1 MRSTKI
7 KGESVMRGNLP
18 KPIKKQREV
27 LYMPSAGHTA
37 VLGTAGSG
45 KTTLALYRAAYL
57 SEPSMPHAGR
67 TLLLTFNKTLVTYL
81 KYLKPIELQNV
92 QVETYHTF
100 ARGYLNN
107 RGKMSRNCI
116 CDPDYRNAFISQAVK
131 AVESGYEPS
140 KFFKRPLEF
149 FSDEIQ
155 WIFSHGITSQEEYV
169 EVERVG
175 RIGTNLSRKLRPVM
189 YEILNKY
196 LEIRT
201 AAGKLF
207 DWDDIAI
214 AVRKEFEED
223 SSARFYK
230 HIIVDEGQDFSPE
243 MIRSLAAAI
252 PEDGSLSFFGD
263 VAQQIYGQRMSW
275 RSAGLNIPQQW
286 FFKENY
292 RNTKQI
298 AQLGLAIS
306 RMPFFQ
312 DIPDLVEPTSPRADG
327 ALPTLVDCTDKD
339 QQVEIA
345 LRAARGAGKT
355 QSVAILVKDRA
366 QERIFSSALGANAT
380 RLHRDLQVW
389 NDGPGIYHGTYHAAK
404 GLEFDVVILPFL
416 DSDNLPDPGYIDSHG
431 EEDGLTHDGR
441 LLYVAVTRA
450 KTSLILLYT
459 GKLTSLLPVDES
471 LYKRVKP

>member
-1 MRSTKI
+1 MRD
-7 KGESVMRGNLP
+7 LP

-57 SEPSMPHAGR
+57 SEPSMPHEGM

-92 QVETYHTF
+92 RVETYHTF
-100 ARGYLNN
+100 ARGYLKN
-107 RGKMSRNCI
+107 RGKMSGNCI
-116 CDPDYRNAFISQAVK
+116 CNPDLRNTYVIQAVK
-131 AVESGYEPS
+131 AVESGHEPS
-140 KFFKRPLEF
+140 KFFKRPPEF

-175 RIGTNLSRKLRPVM
+175 RIGTNLSRNLRPVM
-189 YEILNKY
+189 YEILKKY

-201 AAGKLF
+201 AARKWY

-223 SSARFYK
+223 SSARRYK

-252 PEDGSLSFFGD
+252 PEDGSFSFFGD

-286 FFKENY
+286 LFKENY

-327 ALPTLVDCTDKD
+327 VLPTLVDCIDKD
-339 QQVEIA
+339 HQVEIA
-345 LRAARGAGKT
+345 LRTARSAGKT

-366 QERIFSSALGANAT
+366 QENIFTSALGANAT
-380 RLHRDLQVW
+380 KLHRDLKVW

-416 DSDNLPDPGYIDSHG
+416 DADNLPDKDYIASHG
-431 EEDGLTHDGR
+431 NEDGLTHDGR

-450 KTSLILLYT
+450 KTSLMLLYT
-459 GKLTSLLPVDES
+459 AEPTSLLPVDES
-471 LYKRVKP
+471 LYRRVKP

>member
-1 MRSTKI
+1 
-7 KGESVMRGNLP
+7 
-18 KPIKKQREV
+18 
-27 LYMPSAGHTA
+27 MPVEGHTA

-57 SEPSMPHAGR
+57 SERSMPHSGK
-67 TLLLTFNKTLVTYL
+67 TLLLTFNTMLVTYL
-81 KYLKPIELQNV
+81 NYLKPIELRNV
-92 QVETYHTF
+92 HVENYHTF
-100 ARGYLNN
+100 ARGYLNA
-107 RGKMSRNCI
+107 RGKMGGYGCI
-116 CDPDYRNAFISQAVK
+116 CKPKERKTYISQAVR

-149 FSDEIQ
+149 FEDEIQ
-155 WIFSHGITSQEEYV
+155 WIFSHGIISSDEYV

-175 RIGTNLSRKLRPVM
+175 RFGTNLSRKLRPVM
-189 YEILNKY
+189 YEILEKY
-196 LEIRT
+196 VEIRT
-201 AAGKLF
+201 GHGKMY

-214 AVRKEFEED
+214 SVRKEFEED
-223 SSARFYK
+223 TSPRRYK

-243 MIRSLAAAI
+243 MIRSLVAAI

-306 RMPFFQ
+306 RMPFFH

-327 ALPTLVDCTDKD
+327 ALPTLVECGDRK

-345 LRAARGAGKT
+345 LKAARSAAKT
-355 QSVAILVKDRA
+355 LSVAILVRDRA
-366 QERIFSSALGANAT
+366 QEKVFSAALGGEAT
-380 RLHRDLQVW
+380 RLHRDLKVW

-404 GLEFDVVILPFL
+404 GLEFDVVIVPFL
-416 DSDNLPDPGYIDSHG
+416 DVDNLPDKDYIASHG
-431 EEDGLTHDGR
+431 EEDALTHDGR
-441 LLYVAVTRA
+441 LLYVAATRA
-450 KTSLILLYT
+450 KTNLILLYS
-459 GKLTSLLPVDES
+459 GALTPLLPTDES
-471 LYKRVKP
+471 LYQRVEL

>member
-1 MRSTKI
+1 
-7 KGESVMRGNLP
+7 
-18 KPIKKQREV
+18 
-27 LYMPSAGHTA
+27 MPVEGHTA

-57 SEPSMPHAGR
+57 SERSMPHSGK
-67 TLLLTFNKTLVTYL
+67 TLLLTFNTMLVTYL
-81 KYLKPIELQNV
+81 NYLKPIELRNV
-92 QVETYHTF
+92 HVENYHTF
-100 ARGYLNN
+100 ARGYLNA
-107 RGKMSRNCI
+107 RGKMGGYGCI
-116 CDPDYRNAFISQAVK
+116 CKPKERKTYISQAVR

-149 FSDEIQ
+149 FEDEIQ
-155 WIFSHGITSQEEYV
+155 WIFSHGIISSDEYV

-175 RIGTNLSRKLRPVM
+175 RFGTNLSRKLRPVM
-189 YEILNKY
+189 YEILEKY
-196 LEIRT
+196 VEIRT
-201 AAGKLF
+201 GHGKMY

-214 AVRKEFEED
+214 SVRKEFEED
-223 SSARFYK
+223 TSPRRYK

-243 MIRSLAAAI
+243 MIRSLVAAI

-306 RMPFFQ
+306 RMPFFH

-327 ALPTLVDCTDKD
+327 ALPTLVECGDRK

-345 LRAARGAGKT
+345 LKAARSAAKT
-355 QSVAILVKDRA
+355 LSVAILVRDRA
-366 QERIFSSALGANAT
+366 QEKVFSAALGGEAT
-380 RLHRDLQVW
+380 SLHRDLKVW

-404 GLEFDVVILPFL
+404 GLEFDVVIVPFL
-416 DSDNLPDPGYIDSHG
+416 DVDNLPDKDYIASHG
-431 EEDGLTHDGR
+431 EEDALTHDGR
-441 LLYVAVTRA
+441 LLYVAATRA
-450 KTSLILLYT
+450 KTNLILLYS
-459 GKLTSLLPVDES
+459 GALTPLLPTDES
-471 LYKRVKP
+471 LYQRVKP

>member
-1 MRSTKI
+1 
-7 KGESVMRGNLP
+7 
-18 KPIKKQREV
+18 
-27 LYMPSAGHTA
+27 MPSAGHTA

-57 SEPSMPHAGR
+57 SEPSMPHSGK
-67 TLLLTFNKTLVTYL
+67 TLLLTFNTTLVTYL
-81 KYLKPIELQNV
+81 NFLKPNELCNVHIEN
-92 QVETYHTF
+92 YHTF
-100 ARGYLNN
+100 ARGYLNA
-107 RGKMSRNCI
+107 RGKMGGYNCI
-116 CDPDYRNAFISQAVK
+116 CKPDERKNFIIQAVK

-140 KFFKRPLEF
+140 KFFKRSLQF
-149 FSDEIQ
+149 FEDEIQ
-155 WIFSHGITSQEEYV
+155 WIFSHGITSCDKYE

-175 RIGTNLSRKLRPVM
+175 RFGTNLSRSLRPVM
-189 YEILNKY
+189 YEILKKY
-196 LEIRT
+196 VEIRT
-201 AAGKLF
+201 NNGKMY
-207 DWDDIAI
+207 DWDDIA
-214 AVRKEFEED
+214 VVLHKEFDED
-223 SSARFYK
+223 TSPRRYR

-252 PEDGSLSFFGD
+252 PEDGSFSFFGD

-286 FFKENY
+286 LFKENY

-298 AQLGLAIS
+298 ALLGLGIS

-327 ALPTLVDCTDKD
+327 ALPALVDCADKN

-366 QERIFSSALGANAT
+366 QEKIFSSALGAIAT

-416 DSDNLPDPGYIDSHG
+416 DADNLPDPDYIASHG

-459 GKLTSLLPVDES
+459 KELTSLLPVDES
-471 LYKRVKP
+471 LYQRVKP

>member
-1 MRSTKI
+1 MRGTKI
-7 KGESVMRGNLP
+7 KGENVMSGNLP

-81 KYLKPIELQNV
+81 KYLKPIQLQNV

-100 ARGYLNN
+100 ARGYLNK
-107 RGKMSRNCI
+107 RGKMSWNCI
-116 CDPDYRNAFISQAVK
+116 CNPDDRGTFISQAVK
-131 AVESGYEPS
+131 TVEAGYEPS
-140 KFFKRPLEF
+140 KFFKRPLDF

-155 WIFSHGITSQEEYV
+155 WIFSQGITSLDKYV
-169 EVERVG
+169 EMERVG

-189 YEILNKY
+189 YEILEKY

-201 AAGKLF
+201 VSGKLY

-214 AVRKEFEED
+214 SVRKEFEED
-223 SSARFYK
+223 SSCRLYK
-230 HIIVDEGQDFSPE
+230 HIIIDEGQDFSPE

-327 ALPTLVDCTDKD
+327 TLPTLVECKD
-339 QQVEIA
+339 RNQQVEIA
-345 LRAARGAGKT
+345 LRAAKSAGKT
-355 QSVAILVKDRA
+355 QRVAILVKDRE
-366 QERIFSSALGANAT
+366 QEKIFSSALGTDAT
-380 RLHRDLQVW
+380 RLHRDLDVW

-404 GLEFDVVILPFL
+404 GLEFDVVIIPFL
-416 DSDNLPDPGYIDSHG
+416 DADNLPDQDYIASHG

-441 LLYVAVTRA
+441 LLYVAITRA

-459 GKLTSLLPVDES
+459 GEHTSLLPADES
-471 LYKRVKP
+471 LYQRVRP

>member
-1 MRSTKI
+1 M
-7 KGESVMRGNLP
+7 MGNLP

-27 LYMPSAGHTA
+27 LYMPSVGHTA

-57 SEPSMPHAGR
+57 SEQSMPHAGR
-67 TLLLTFNKTLVTYL
+67 TLLLTFNKMLVTYL
-81 KYLKPIELQNV
+81 KYLKPIELKNV

-100 ARGYLNN
+100 ARGYLNA
-107 RGKMSRNCI
+107 RGKMSINCI
-116 CDPDYRNAFISQAVK
+116 CDPDNRSTFISQAVE
-131 AVESGYEPS
+131 AVEAVYEPS
-140 KFFKRPLEF
+140 KFFKRPLVF
-149 FSDEIQ
+149 FLDEIQ
-155 WIFSHGITSQEEYV
+155 WIFSNGISSLEEYV
-169 EVERVG
+169 KVERVG

-189 YEILNKY
+189 HQILEKY
-196 LEIRT
+196 VEIRNVN
-201 AAGKLF
+201 GKLY

-214 AVRKEFEED
+214 SVQKEFEED
-223 SSARFYK
+223 SSPRYYK

-275 RSAGLNIPQQW
+275 RSAGLNIPQPW

-306 RMPFFQ
+306 QMPFFQ

-327 ALPTLVDCTDKD
+327 ALPTLVECEDRN

-345 LRAARGAGKT
+345 IKAAKSAGKT

-366 QERIFSSALGANAT
+366 QESPISSALDGNAT
-380 RLHRDLQVW
+380 QLHRDLNVW
-389 NDGPGIYHGTYHAAK
+389 NDGPRIYHGTYHAAK
-404 GLEFDVVILPFL
+404 GLEFDVVIIPFM
-416 DSDNLPDPGYIDSHG
+416 DADNLPDQDYIASHG
-431 EEDGLTHDGR
+431 EEDGFTHDGR

-450 KTSLILLYT
+450 KTNLILLYT
-459 GKLTSLLPVDES
+459 GKLTSLLPVDPS
-471 LYKRVKP
+471 LYQRVKP

>member
-1 MRSTKI
+1 
-7 KGESVMRGNLP
+7 
-18 KPIKKQREV
+18 
-27 LYMPSAGHTA
+27 MPSVGHSA

-57 SEPSMPHAGR
+57 SEQSLPHAGR

-81 KYLKPIELQNV
+81 NYLKPTELQNV
-92 QVETYHTF
+92 RIETYHTF

-107 RGKMSRNCI
+107 RSKMSWNCI
-116 CDPDYRNAFISQAVK
+116 CDPESRNSFISQAVK
-131 AVESGYEPS
+131 AVEAGYEPS
-140 KFFKRPLEF
+140 KFFKRPLDF
-149 FSDEIQ
+149 FLDEIQ
-155 WIFSHGITSQEEYV
+155 WIFGHGITSLDEYV

-175 RIGTNLSRKLRPVM
+175 RIDTNLSRKLRPVM
-189 YEILNKY
+189 YKILETY
-196 LEIRT
+196 VEIRT
-201 AAGKLF
+201 ANGKLY

-214 AVRKEFEED
+214 SVRKEFEED
-223 SSARFYK
+223 SSPRLYK

-252 PEDGSLSFFGD
+252 PEDGSISFFGD

-286 FFKENY
+286 LFKENY

-306 RMPFFQ
+306 KMTFFQ
-312 DIPDLVEPTSPRADG
+312 GIPDLVEPLSPKADG
-327 ALPTLVDCTDKD
+327 ALPTLVECKDRD
-339 QQVEIA
+339 QQIEIA
-345 LRAARGAGKT
+345 LRAAKSGGKT

-366 QERIFSSALGANAT
+366 QEMIFSSVLGANAT

-389 NDGPGIYHGTYHAAK
+389 NDGPGIYHGTFHAAK
-404 GLEFDVVILPFL
+404 GLEFDVVIIPFL
-416 DSDNLPDPGYIDSHG
+416 DADNLPDQDYIASHS
-431 EEDGLTHDGR
+431 EEDGLRHDGR

-450 KTSLILLYT
+450 KTSLVLLFT
-459 GKLTSLLPVDES
+459 GELTPLLPVDES
-471 LYKRVKP
+471 LYQRVKP